1 MSIKV
6 CVIIAAA
13 GSGRRM
19 GGLNKIVQPVG
30 GRPVLTWSLALFEQ
44 SPAVDEIIIAAAE
57 EQVELLRALAAPY
70 GKVTA
75 VVAGGNSRA
84 ASVSRALAA
93 ASPRVSHI
101 AVHDA
106 ARPLLSSADWQAL
119 LAAAAKAPGGVIL
132 AARPSDS
139 AAVLRTATAS
149 ATSGSASTRERVS
162 RVSVAA
168 PSEPATTTS
177 HAASE
182 STRASMA
189 VSAAGSAPRSPRN
202 AARVTTNA
210 AQVAATR
217 RPERANPA
225 EKERIHFPVLEVPD
239 AIPDALF
246 DRP

>member
-19 GGLNKIVQPVG
+19 AGLNKIVQPVG

-93 ASPRVSHI
+93 ASSRVSHI

-119 LAAAAKAPGGVIL
+119 LAAAAKAPRVRPRGRP
-132 AARPSDS
+132 AARRSAGRYSD
-139 AAVLRTATAS
+139 ARCWLR
-149 ATSGSASTRERVS
+149 RR
-162 RVSVAA
+162 
-168 PSEPATTTS
+168 
-177 HAASE
+177 
-182 STRASMA
+182 TRA
-189 VSAAGSAPRSPRN
+189 
-202 AARVTTNA
+202 AR
-210 AQVAATR
+210 
-217 RPERANPA
+217 
-225 EKERIHFPVLEVPD
+225 
-239 AIPDALF
+239 
-246 DRP
+246 